1 MIKFINKLIRA
12 NEYRSLCEFADFYKI
27 PGPPFYEYIYT
38 NTITNSEICHD
49 SVYWIVNTVGGE
61 FNLNFLIGNVDD
73 VDNCVS
79 EMLLLIDDV
88 IDKLKENNR
97 KVIEECD
104 ITLESV

>member
-1 MIKFINKLIRA
+1 MNAQELNKR
-12 NEYRSLCEFADFYKI
+12 LCKI
-27 PGPPFYEYIYT
+27 MEAYNVTASNYT
-38 NTITNSEICHD
+38 TITNSEICHD
-49 SVYWIVNTVGGE
+49 SVYWIANTVGGE

-73 VDNCVS
+73 VDNCVN